1 MEYLVLARKWRP
13 QVFDDVVGQ
22 DHVVT
27 TLKNAVRMG
36 RIAHAYLFSGPRG
49 TGKTSVARILSKA
62 LNCER
67 GPTEEPCTVCT
78 PCREIAGGISLDVRE
93 IDGASNRGIDEVRE
107 LRENIKFSP
116 VSSRYKVYIIDEVHM
131 LTNPAFNALLKT
143 LEEPPAHVVF
153 MFATTEIHK
162 VPATIL
168 SRCQHFDFRRI
179 PLGTIVGNLRYIAE
193 QENIQ
198 ITDNGLTIIA
208 RAGEGSLRDAQSV
221 FDQVI
226 SYAGTDVADGDVE
239 DLLGVTA
246 SRFVTDLTRG
256 ILDHDAA
263 RCLGIIHEAYYNGVD
278 FKQLYHRLVDRFM
291 NLLVMKI
298 TDGKEL
304 LSDVAD
310 HERDE
315 LNELAMMVSRED
327 LQRFVDICMAE
338 EMAVKRS
345 RDPRI
350 NLEKM
355 TVTMAYLEPLIP
367 VTEIVSRMERLEE
380 RLRTA
385 KGPAAPVPG
394 RGEQKPEQKEME
406 RAAPA
411 NDAPASGEQ
420 VWNRLKNSIKQ
431 KDMLL
436 WSKIAPGTFQHYDEK
451 TLTIGFPPDYV
462 FLDDVRDRGQMDRL
476 SALAA
481 DIFKRPLSVVI
492 VETNGGEGQNTRS
505 NGDVGREQEIKN
517 EALRHPIVQKTMD
530 VFNGAEIRDV
540 IIRNNADK

>member
-13 QVFDDVVGQ
+13 QVFNDVVGQ

-62 LNCER
+62 LNCEK
-67 GPTEEPCTVCT
+67 GPAEEPCTVCT
-78 PCREIAGGISLDVRE
+78 PCREITGGISLDVRE

-179 PLGTIVGNLRYIAE
+179 SLGTIIGNLRYIAE
-193 QENIQ
+193 QEDIQ
-198 ITDNGLTIIA
+198 ITDNGLTMIA
-208 RAGEGSLRDAQSV
+208 RAGEGSLRDSQSI

-226 SYAGTDVADGDVE
+226 SYAGTDIADGDVE

-246 SRFVTDLTRG
+246 RRFVTDLTRG
-256 ILDHDAA
+256 ILEHDAA

-278 FKQLYHRLVDRFM
+278 LKQLYHRLIDHFM
-291 NLLVMKI
+291 NLLIMKI

-315 LNELAMMVSRED
+315 LNKLAAMVARED
-327 LQRFVDICMAE
+327 LQRILDIGMAE
-338 EMAVKRS
+338 EIAVKRS

-380 RLRTA
+380 RLRTG
-385 KGPAAPVPG
+385 KGPAEPG
-394 RGEQKPEQKEME
+394 QGEREPEQKEMK
-406 RAAPA
+406 RMVPTI
-411 NDAPASGEQ
+411 DASASGEQ
-420 VWNRLKNSIKQ
+420 VWNRLKNVVKQ

-436 WSKIAPGTFQHYDEK
+436 WSKIAPGTYRHYDEK

-462 FLDDVRDRGQMDRL
+462 FLDDVRDQEQRGRL

-481 DIFKRPLSVVI
+481 DIFKQPLSVVI
-492 VETNGGEGQNTRS
+492 VETNGEEGQNGRS
-505 NGDVGREQEIKN
+505 NGNMGREQELKN

-540 IIRNNADK
+540 IIKNNTDK